1 MYSLLS
7 ASSRQSEC
15 QAFPASRLL
24 PGSLYI
30 RKLAGQNHALD
41 QRPPPPPL
49 LVLGEA
55 SSPAALVPG
64 CLYWPSFASTPTVCF
79 STRLSWSADSIARK
93 SLRRSGYSAAL
104 NKFAHRVVPTDRHT
118 SQPTLALDQETRV
131 ALEVRLRRTRHRV
144 HLRHLR
150 QLSPHRIL
158 DQQPVV
164 KVHRLLPLFARK
176 RRFPVALEQRARN
189 QQALASRRSDRPFT
203 SNFTTSGFSHSSSGV
218 IDPTV
223 NSIPPGNNACTFLI
237 RHAPSNKPSG
247 QLLPCGAKVLS
258 VLSC

>member
-1 MYSLLS
+1 MPGFSGESPPAGIPIHPQACRPKPRTRSTPSTS
-7 ASSRQSEC
+7 ATPCPRGSEQPRRSR
-15 QAFPASRLL
+15 AWL
-24 PGSLYI
+24 
-30 RKLAGQNHALD
+30 
-41 QRPPPPPL
+41 PL
-49 LVLGEA
+49 L
-55 SSPAALVPG
+55 
-64 CLYWPSFASTPTVCF
+64 PSFASTPTVCF